1 MKLIWSFLTIFMCFA
16 VSSCMNEKNYFPMK
30 EGKNISYDIY
40 FTDKENKKSYVEEC
54 LSNEDGPILAS
65 SDYMRLYSD
74 QIRP

>member
-40 FTDKENKKSYVEEC
+40 FTDKENKKKIK
-54 LSNEDGPILAS
+54 L
-65 SDYMRLYSD
+65 M
-74 QIRP
+74 QF